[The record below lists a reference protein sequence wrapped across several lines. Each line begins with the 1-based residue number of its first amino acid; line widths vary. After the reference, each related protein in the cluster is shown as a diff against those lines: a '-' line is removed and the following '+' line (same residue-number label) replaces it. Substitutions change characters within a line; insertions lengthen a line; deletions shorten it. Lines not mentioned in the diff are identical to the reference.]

1 MNADLTVTV
10 VVPTFNGMPWVERCL
25 ESVAGFPLVVVDSGS
40 TDGTLELVRERF
52 PEAKVIHQPFR
63 GLAAAWNTGM
73 AAGEGKYALLLNSD
87 AWFVDDGLARLVE
100 FADTRPDSAVVG
112 PRLLNT
118 DGTLQPSIRAFPT
131 PWRLATEYF
140 GLRKL
145 APRSRALNAFYGGGV
160 DPRAVAEVEFVK
172 GTCLLVRRAAV
183 DGVGPADERFFLFSE
198 EVDWCY
204 RFRLAG
210 WKIIFFPGTE
220 VVHVGGATWRRE
232 FDLGFKEQLRGHL
245 RFFAK
250 HGGPE
255 QAERIRRLLLAA
267 LRLRSRVMPRERRK
281 TYRDAAE
288 WLASG
293 SAVSLLESSR

>member
-145 APRSRALNAFYGGGV
+145 APRSRALNAFYGGGF
-160 DPRAVAEVEFVK
+160 DHEHTHDVESLY
-172 GTCLLVRRAAV
+172 GAALLVRREAA
-183 DGVGPADERFFLFSE
+183 DAVGLFDEDFFMFSE
-198 EVDWCY
+198 ETDWTY
-204 RFRLAG
+204 RFHQAG
-210 WKIIFFPGTE
+210 WTVAFVADAA
-220 VVHVGGATWRRE
+220 VVHVG
-232 FDLGFKEQLRGHL
+232 
-245 RFFAK
+245 
-250 HGGPE
+250 
-255 QAERIRRLLLAA
+255 
-267 LRLRSRVMPRERRK
+267 
-281 TYRDAAE
+281 
-288 WLASG
+288 
-293 SAVSLLESSR
+293 